1 MAEDKKSKTAQRM
14 EAATKAGLK
23 NPISAAATRMLDR
36 AFSGD
41 TASGK
46 KQYDKF
52 YEEAKKAKKS
62 LAEFRK
68 KIKKLMTKE
77 KK

>member
-23 NPISAAATRMLDR
+23 NTISAAATRMLDR

-52 YEEAKKAKKS
+52 YEEAKKAKS

-68 KIKKLMTKE
+68 KIKKIMTKGKE
-77 KK
+77 

>member
-52 YEEAKKAKKS
+52 YEEAKKAKS